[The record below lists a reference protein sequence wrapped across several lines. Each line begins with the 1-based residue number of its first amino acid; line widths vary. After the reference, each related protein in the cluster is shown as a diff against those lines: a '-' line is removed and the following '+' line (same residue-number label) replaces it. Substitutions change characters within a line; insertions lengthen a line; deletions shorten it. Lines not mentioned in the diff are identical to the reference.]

1 MGGVGVF
8 GEVLRTSSWIN
19 KLLPRE
25 LTVVVVVLLAGDQLA
40 AAEDGHLL
48 RVSMA
53 PGPLHISPALVSE
66 KKHYN
71 FFKLMR
77 TRSIIFLINNSDF

>member
-1 MGGVGVF
+1 MVSLADFGYMGGVGVF

-25 LTVVVVVLLAGDQLA
+25 LTVVVVVFLAGDQLA
-40 AAEDGHLL
+40 AAEDGHLH

-53 PGPLHISPALVSE
+53 LFTSLRHW
-66 KKHYN
+66 
-71 FFKLMR
+71 
-77 TRSIIFLINNSDF
+77 